1 MSVLEIAWMMI
12 EISDSEL
19 VYEGLLDDD
28 PKRRCAYIRR
38 AKMTLFFV
46 MGPSIAVEG
55 RHCRRLRGFFG
66 IGH

>member
-55 RHCRRLRGFFG
+55 
-66 IGH
+66 